1 MNTSITPPSRDTQW
15 TSGAWLTMAAAIVF
29 VVLNVA
35 HLAYRMTIPSL
46 GWAGPDP
53 ETLNVATPYF
63 ELDFNA
69 VGALSNLEPGD
80 MVQAVE
86 GITAQQV
93 LADFLNAPR
102 PANWQ
107 IGETVQLTV
116 LRDDQTL
123 SLKVP
128 LEKWTLS
135 AWWKTN
141 FYRFDSIMNWLVT
154 YPRIRNW
161 CFYLYQTTR
170 QPVCPLPVCLWAG
183 EYCLSD
189 LGDSI
194 PDFSALYFD
203 IPAGVAKLIFSNV
216 VFAYLIAPSYLGY
229 ALTFPKPKSF
239 IQRQPRWLLLP
250 FLIGFDAYHSAFY

>member
-15 TSGAWLTMAAAIVF
+15 TRGAWLTMAAAIVF

-69 VGALSNLEPGD
+69 VGALSNLETGD

-154 YPRIRNW
+154 FLVFGIGAFTFIKRPGN
-161 CFYLYQTTR
+161 
-170 QPVCPLPVCLWAG
+170 
-183 EYCLSD
+183 LSARF
-189 LGDSI
+189 LFAFGLAILSI
-194 PDFSALYFD
+194 SVGGLNSRF
-203 IPAGVAKLIFSNV
+203 
-216 VFAYLIAPSYLGY
+216 
-229 ALTFPKPKSF
+229 
-239 IQRQPRWLLLP
+239 QRAVL
-250 FLIGFDAYHSAFY
+250 